1 MGVSTNFYTMCG
13 IKTEW
18 LDDFAEAYDDVY
30 DDKDTPFVLMDGMG
44 GEYFV
49 FGNILYDS
57 GDARWGF
64 EDGDDFTEIDLSTLA
79 DREEKYKQE
88 FIAKFPTFA
97 HLMDR
102 PFKLM
107 TFAHYS

>member
-1 MGVSTNFYTMCG
+1 MGTFGHYSTWHF
-13 IKTEW
+13 EDW
-18 LDDFAEAYDDVY
+18 SEV
-30 DDKDTPFVLMDGMG
+30 
-44 GEYFV
+44 
-49 FGNILYDS
+49 
-57 GDARWGF
+57 F

-88 FIAKFPTFA
+88 FVAKFPTFA

-107 TFAHYS
+107 TFVHYS